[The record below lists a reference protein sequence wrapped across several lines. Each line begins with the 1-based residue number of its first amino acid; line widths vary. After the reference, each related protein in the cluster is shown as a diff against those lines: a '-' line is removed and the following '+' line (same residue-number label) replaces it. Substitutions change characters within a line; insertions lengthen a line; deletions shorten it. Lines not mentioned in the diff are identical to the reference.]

1 MRKQDLEFTP
11 IHQHR
16 QRRKE
21 YLNALKDRLCRSHIL
36 HPWMYPFS
44 SKGNL
49 KHLPHLPWHSYS
61 KLHTKTKP
69 NVFLTYTVRAACQH
83 LGWIHP
89 WMDTP
94 LERKANIWQKQRQRQ
109 EPSATQHSTAWQPT
123 AAPGHWKTYPDT
135 HTHNSAP
142 RDATLHSFQNKQS
155 SCILKYQFKKIHIA
169 DYFLGKQA
177 VLILALY
184 RQGYILLHVNA
195 AGLNQLMNIDV
206 NLWKFIVYTLHR

>member
-1 MRKQDLEFTP
+1 MIWGFLSLHHLLFKYLDIFFSNVKIAVMRKQDLEFTP

-89 WMDTP
+89 WREKQTYGKSRDRDRNRLQLSTALLGNQLLHQATEKPTLTHTLTTVP
-94 LERKANIWQKQRQRQ
+94 LEM
-109 EPSATQHSTAWQPT
+109 
-123 AAPGHWKTYPDT
+123 
-135 HTHNSAP
+135 
-142 RDATLHSFQNKQS
+142 LL
-155 SCILKYQFKKIHIA
+155 CIPFKINNP
-169 DYFLGKQA
+169 
-177 VLILALY
+177 
-184 RQGYILLHVNA
+184 HV
-195 AGLNQLMNIDV
+195 
-206 NLWKFIVYTLHR
+206 Y